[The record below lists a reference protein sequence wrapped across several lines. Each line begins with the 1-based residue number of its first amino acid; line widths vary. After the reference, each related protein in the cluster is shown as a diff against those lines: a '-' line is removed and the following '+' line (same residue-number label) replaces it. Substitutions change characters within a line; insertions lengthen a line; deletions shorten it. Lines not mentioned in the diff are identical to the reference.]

1 MGAKAPKKGFMKA
14 KDYKGITSLLEQKNP
29 NKRFFSFMDFKDT
42 QARIDYPKIYQYPI
56 QQHYQKPKKTTNYY
70 ILFVLV
76 LYILWLLI

>member
-1 MGAKAPKKGFMKA
+1 MKA
-14 KDYKGITSLLEQKNP
+14 KDYKGITNLLEQKNP
-29 NKRFFSFMDFKDT
+29 NKRFFTFMDFEDT

-56 QQHYQKPKKTTNYY
+56 QQNYQKPKKTTNYY